1 MKSTVFNNKIFR
13 IILALLFFFV
23 LSVIYTWPLIL
34 HFNEAIFGIWGNRNR
49 YGGDMFSSIYSYWLI
64 KYLIENHLSIFKNPL
79 TIFPFGASGSYAY
92 GLRPIGEVLVGYVMT
107 ILSNEKI
114 TYNFMIFSSFILSG
128 IVVFLIVWKLTKNY
142 WASLISGFVFSFSPY
157 HLYVSCGWA
166 ELCQIYLF
174 PLYFFCL
181 LKVNETKKLIWGII
195 SGLLFA
201 YICLYVLYYGYFA
214 GVATGIFVIFKL
226 IWDYNRFAQNPH
238 VSAGTEGKARFQAST
253 KTNSKAVES
262 LQEKTLGLQ
271 PREAYKKSKK
281 IDWMVARNLG
291 IGYVLAIIIVF
302 AGFSKMPPWD
312 MFGGNNL
319 AKYKLDD
326 LVLRSA
332 RPLDYILPS
341 IDHPIFGNFSRDLL
355 DNHLKFTH
363 NVFDIS
369 LGWLTLGLAIFGS
382 IVFLK
387 KKIQK
392 DINFNFSVTFF
403 IVIAVSL
410 FVLSMPPYFNFLGLK
425 IPLPSQIVFYLT
437 PMFKSVSRY
446 GVIVMCSVSILA
458 GISLDYISRKFTVTK
473 KALLYFFVFI
483 IVLFEFQNKSM
494 YVATSYYEVPSVYQW
509 LSIQPEK
516 FAIAEYPAMLDF
528 DYRNMYYKY
537 FQRLHQKPMMNG
549 AQADSKDD
557 LLRISLFDITSLGT
571 QKILKGL
578 GIKYVVI
585 HDQFYSEYYQLNTSL
600 LHMKPP
606 MEIKGLKLIKTFE
619 NERFYEIESTPQKIA
634 IATGGDFY
642 QGEQDKKENV
652 VWHWLAN
659 GAMVNFY
666 NFDNQPREV
675 TIKFNVT
682 TVLDSSTLY
691 LVNSNNQGYPLQLSL
706 GKIVPVEIKTRL
718 DPGTNIIKLVSRDQ
732 PILIDDKKDIKATVR
747 IWEFSV
753 IDSNGEIFYE

>member
-1 MKSTVFNNKIFR
+1 MKTTLFNNKIFR

-64 KYLIENHLSIFKNPL
+64 KYLIQNHLSIFKNPL

-107 ILSNEKI
+107 ILSNEKV

-181 LKVNETKKLIWGII
+181 LKANETKKLIWGII

-226 IWDYNRFAQNPH
+226 VWDYKRN
-238 VSAGTEGKARFQAST
+238 
-253 KTNSKAVES
+253 
-262 LQEKTLGLQ
+262 
-271 PREAYKKSKK
+271 KK
-281 IDWMVARNLG
+281 IDWVVAKNLG
-291 IGYVLAIIIVF
+291 IGFSFALIIVF

-312 MFGGNNL
+312 MLGGNNL

-326 LVLRSA
+326 IVLRSA

-355 DNHLKFTH
+355 DNHFKFTH

-382 IVFLK
+382 IAFLK

-392 DINFNFSVTFF
+392 DQFFNFSVTFF
-403 IVIAVSL
+403 IVIAVAL
-410 FVLSMPPYFNFLGLK
+410 FILSMPPFFNFLGLK
-425 IPLPSQIVFYLT
+425 IPLPSQLIFYLT

-458 GISLDYISRKFTVTK
+458 GISLDYISRKFSVTK

-578 GIKYVVI
+578 GIKYLVI
-585 HDQFYSEYYQLNTSL
+585 HDQFYNEYYQLNTSL

-606 MEIKGLKLIKTFE
+606 LEIKGLKLIKTFE
-619 NERFYEIESTPQKIA
+619 NERFYEIESAPQKIA

-642 QGEQDKKENV
+642 QGEQDKKENI
-652 VWHWLAN
+652 VWHWFVN

-666 NFDNQPREV
+666 NFDSQPREV

-691 LVNSNNQGYPLQLSL
+691 LVNSNNQGYPLPLSL

-718 DPGTNIIKLVSRDQ
+718 DPGTNIIKLVSKDQ
-732 PILIDDKKDIKATVR
+732 PILIDDKNDIKATVR

-753 IDSNGEIFYE
+753 IDSKGEIFYE